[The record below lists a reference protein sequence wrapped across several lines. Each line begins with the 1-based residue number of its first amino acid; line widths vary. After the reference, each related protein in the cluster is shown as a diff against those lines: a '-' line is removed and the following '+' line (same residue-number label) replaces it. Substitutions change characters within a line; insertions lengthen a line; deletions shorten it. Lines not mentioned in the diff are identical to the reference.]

1 MRWICQAAGY
11 QLLVALPVKENAE
24 SGPKLVKGGVFK
36 GPRRKV
42 VTKKKKD
49 RLPQEKVSTEN
60 FI

>member
-1 MRWICQAAGY
+1 
-11 QLLVALPVKENAE
+11 LVALPVKENAE

-36 GPRRKV
+36 GPKRKV
-42 VTKKKKD
+42 VTKKKD